1 MPLILVIENE
11 RRLRAHLR
19 ATLSGEHFR
28 IAEAARGDEG
38 LHQVAV
44 HNPDVVVLGLRLPD
58 MDGIDVTTQLR
69 ERTAVPIVLL
79 SAPGEETEKVAALD
93 AGANDHLKKPF
104 DKGEFLEC
112 IWAWLRQS
120 QRTGRYSLNSVLDV
134 GDLRIDSATRLAFV
148 GKREV
153 RLTPIQYKLLRTLMR
168 SAGKILTHEELL
180 FRVWGPAYTKETP
193 YLRVFMAQ
201 LRRKLEKDPAH
212 PRRLMTE
219 PHVGYGLRKP

>member
-1 MPLILVIENE
+1 MPLVLVIESE
-11 RRLRAHLR
+11 RRLRAYLR
-19 ATLSGEHFR
+19 ATLSGQHFR
-28 IAEAARGDEG
+28 IAEAATGTEG
-38 LHQVAV
+38 LRRVAG

-58 MDGIDVTTQLR
+58 MDGIDVTTKLR
-69 ERTAVPIVLL
+69 ERTAVPILLL

-93 AGANDHLKKPF
+93 AGANDHLKKPV

-120 QRTGRYSLNSVLDV
+120 QRIGRNSLNSVLDV

-148 GKREV
+148 RKREV
-153 RLTPIQYKLLRTLMR
+153 RLTPIQYKLLETLMR

-180 FRVWGPAYTKETP
+180 FRVWGPAYTKEMP

-212 PRRLMTE
+212 PRLLMTE
-219 PHVGYGLRKP
+219 PHVGYGLRRP